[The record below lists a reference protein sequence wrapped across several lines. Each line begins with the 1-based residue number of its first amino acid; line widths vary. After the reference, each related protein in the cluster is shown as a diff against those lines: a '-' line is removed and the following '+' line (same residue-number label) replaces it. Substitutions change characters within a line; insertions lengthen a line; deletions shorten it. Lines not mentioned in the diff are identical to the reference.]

1 MDGGLVNNKGWDVE
15 MKNLEFEF
23 SRDKLVV
30 CSGTKISAVMP
41 INGREEIWVR
51 SSSDKANHLRSV
63 QTWGATNRKSSR
75 KMDFCLSKR
84 SKIVGA

>member
-1 MDGGLVNNKGWDVE
+1 

-23 SRDKLVV
+23 SSDKLVV

-51 SSSDKANHLRSV
+51 SSSDKANHLRFV
-63 QTWGATNRKSSR
+63 QT
-75 KMDFCLSKR
+75 
-84 SKIVGA
+84 

>member
-1 MDGGLVNNKGWDVE
+1 

-23 SRDKLVV
+23 SSDKLVV

-41 INGREEIWVR
+41 INGRDEIWVR

-63 QTWGATNRKSSR
+63 QT
-75 KMDFCLSKR
+75 
-84 SKIVGA
+84 